1 MRESICDLTMRTSD
15 LQFQLLNTAL
25 LAISSAA
32 IALRDKDNRNAYRRL
47 DVEKEDGLVDAIAF
61 YETILSNV
69 LMHWGEGKDNAQIVI
84 DDLDDAW
91 EELFN
96 VVGGRLINHEP
107 LETAR
112 NTLAYLHERLEVKLK
127 SPIGTALDD
136 GANSAIRA
144 FMASL
149 SNLQGTLI
157 SEISNPP
164 PPLPKS
170 TEQLLAKKKFVRQ
183 VRGYVK
189 LTGCKIEEGIES
201 VAHVLLGEL
210 CSLSIATSKN
220 NLRQLFYNNTFKDVD
235 ACPGEELVR
244 EGIISEEDYA
254 RLKNSH

>member
-1 MRESICDLTMRTSD
+1 MRERICDLTMRTYD

-32 IALRDKDNRNAYRRL
+32 VALRDKDNRNAYRRL
-47 DVEKEDGLVDAIAF
+47 DVKKEDGLVDAIAF

-112 NTLAYLHERLEVKLK
+112 NALAHLHVYLEVKLK
-127 SPIGTALDD
+127 SPIGTASDD
-136 GANSAIRA
+136 GSRSAIRA
-144 FMASL
+144 FMVSL
-149 SNLQGTLI
+149 SKLQEALI

-170 TEQLLAKKKFVRQ
+170 TEQLLAKKRFVRL
-183 VRGYVK
+183 VKGYVK
-189 LTGCKIEEGIES
+189 LAGCKTDEAIDIVS
-201 VAHVLLGEL
+201 HVLWKEL
-210 CSLSIATSKN
+210 DSLSIVTSKN
-220 NLRQLFYNNTFKDVD
+220 NLRQLLYNQTFKGDD
-235 ACPGEELVR
+235 ECNEEELVS

-254 RLKNSH
+254 RLKNNH

>member
-1 MRESICDLTMRTSD
+1 MREGIGDLAMRTSD
-15 LQFQLLNTAL
+15 LQFQLLDTAL

-32 IALRDKDNRNAYRRL
+32 VVLRDKANRNAYRQL
-47 DVEKEDGLVDAIAF
+47 NVEKDDGLVDAIKF

-69 LMHWGEGKDNAQIVI
+69 SMHWDEHVQVVLDA
-84 DDLDDAW
+84 LDDEW
-91 EELFN
+91 NELFN
-96 VVGGRLINHEP
+96 AVGDRLINHEP

-112 NTLAYLHERLEVKLK
+112 NALAHLHERLEVKLK
-127 SPIGTALDD
+127 SSIGTTPDD
-136 GANSAIRA
+136 GSKSAIRT
-144 FMASL
+144 FMVSL
-149 SNLQGTLI
+149 SNLQETLI

-189 LTGCKIEEGIES
+189 LTGCKIEEGIEA
-201 VAHVLLGEL
+201 VTHVLWGEL
-210 CSLSIATSKN
+210 SSLSIATSKN

-244 EGIISEEDYA
+244 EGIISGEDYA
-254 RLKNSH
+254 RLKNNH